1 MAAAKPSRTATI
13 ISRVPVLIIVAWMV
27 AMVAVSVVVPP
38 LEKVGQANLVSL
50 ASEDAPSYK
59 AIKKLGVEFEQF
71 DYDGMLMVL
80 LESDTEL
87 GDEARDY
94 YRGLVAQFKDDHEH
108 VDHVQDF
115 WGDRVTAGGSQSM
128 DGKAAYVL
136 LNIIGDQGTTPAKKS
151 VEAVRDIVDRS
162 NPPAGLKVYVT
173 GPAALTM
180 DLNAAADDSQ
190 LEMTLI
196 TFAIIALILLFIY
209 RSIATVL
216 LITITVFIELSAAR
230 GVVAILGHHQVMGL
244 SNLAVNLLTMLGIAA
259 ATDYAIFFLGRY
271 HEARTA
277 GQDRMAAYY
286 TTYHSVSHVVLGSGL
301 TIAGATFC
309 LAFTRLPYFAAVGV
323 PTAVAMIVVVAAAL
337 TLMPAVLVVG
347 TRFGLLESKRKI
359 QTRRWR
365 RIGTGLVR
373 WPGPILVVTM
383 IVSLIGLA
391 ILPSYTVNYNDRYY
405 IPESL
410 PSIQG
415 YQAADRH
422 FSKAKMDPDIM
433 LIVADQDL
441 RTPSNMLILDRIARN
456 VLRVEGINKVQ
467 SITRPLG
474 APIDHSSVPFQVSMQ
489 SVSMTENLQYMKDRM
504 GDMLKMTDQLGAM
517 IAIMER
523 MHGLMQQQADITH
536 DMVGDSRDLKST
548 SDEMRDHMANF
559 DDFWRPIRNYL
570 YWEPHC
576 ANIPLCSST
585 RSLFDGLDGIDK
597 LSENMTSMLV
607 NLEKM
612 DALTPQQVAQLPPM
626 IAISKDI
633 RSTMLTLHSSFNGMI
648 DQIGRMTDTATVMGQ
663 AFDAAK
669 NDDYFY
675 LPPEAFD
682 NADFQKG
689 LKLLVSPDGRSAQM
703 IITHEGDPAGTQALA
718 TTPRE
723 LIAAKEAIK
732 GTPLEGSE
740 IHLGGTAATF
750 HDIEEFVRYDLMI
763 VAIAALSLILI
774 IMLVMTRS
782 IVAATV
788 IVGTIAISL
797 GSSFGLSVLVW
808 QHLLGQQLHWFVLPI
823 TVIILLAV
831 GSDYNLLLVSR
842 FKEELHAGL
851 NTSIIRGVAGS
862 GSVATQAGLV
872 FAITMGSMVTN
883 DLIAIG
889 QVGSAICLGLLF
901 DTFVIRAFMT
911 PTVAAL
917 LGRWFWWPIKV
928 LPTSALN
935 RRAAKPDDPAGEDT
949 TEIPV
954 PAH

>member
-1 MAAAKPSRTATI
+1 MAAAKPSRTAMI

-271 HEARTA
+271 HEARAA

-391 ILPSYTVNYNDRYY
+391 IL
-405 IPESL
+405 
-410 PSIQG
+410 
-415 YQAADRH
+415 
-422 FSKAKMDPDIM
+422 
-433 LIVADQDL
+433 
-441 RTPSNMLILDRIARN
+441 
-456 VLRVEGINKVQ
+456 
-467 SITRPLG
+467 
-474 APIDHSSVPFQVSMQ
+474 
-489 SVSMTENLQYMKDRM
+489 
-504 GDMLKMTDQLGAM
+504 
-517 IAIMER
+517 
-523 MHGLMQQQADITH
+523 
-536 DMVGDSRDLKST
+536 
-548 SDEMRDHMANF
+548 
-559 DDFWRPIRNYL
+559 
-570 YWEPHC
+570 
-576 ANIPLCSST
+576 
-585 RSLFDGLDGIDK
+585 
-597 LSENMTSMLV
+597 
-607 NLEKM
+607 
-612 DALTPQQVAQLPPM
+612 
-626 IAISKDI
+626 
-633 RSTMLTLHSSFNGMI
+633 
-648 DQIGRMTDTATVMGQ
+648 
-663 AFDAAK
+663 
-669 NDDYFY
+669 
-675 LPPEAFD
+675 
-682 NADFQKG
+682 
-689 LKLLVSPDGRSAQM
+689 
-703 IITHEGDPAGTQALA
+703 
-718 TTPRE
+718 
-723 LIAAKEAIK
+723 
-732 GTPLEGSE
+732 
-740 IHLGGTAATF
+740 
-750 HDIEEFVRYDLMI
+750 
-763 VAIAALSLILI
+763 
-774 IMLVMTRS
+774 
-782 IVAATV
+782 
-788 IVGTIAISL
+788 
-797 GSSFGLSVLVW
+797 
-808 QHLLGQQLHWFVLPI
+808 
-823 TVIILLAV
+823 
-831 GSDYNLLLVSR
+831 
-842 FKEELHAGL
+842 
-851 NTSIIRGVAGS
+851 
-862 GSVATQAGLV
+862 
-872 FAITMGSMVTN
+872 
-883 DLIAIG
+883 
-889 QVGSAICLGLLF
+889 
-901 DTFVIRAFMT
+901 
-911 PTVAAL
+911 
-917 LGRWFWWPIKV
+917 
-928 LPTSALN
+928 
-935 RRAAKPDDPAGEDT
+935 
-949 TEIPV
+949 
-954 PAH
+954 

>member
-1 MAAAKPSRTATI
+1 MRTSIAAAKPSRVATAI
-13 ISRVPVLIIVAWMV
+13 RRVPGLIIVAWLA
-27 AMVAVSVVVPP
+27 AMVAVSVVVPS
-38 LEKVGQANLVSL
+38 LEKVGQENLVSL
-50 ASEDAPSYK
+50 SSPDAPSYQ
-59 AIKKLGVEFEQF
+59 AIKKLGAEFDQF
-71 DYDGMLMVL
+71 DYDSMVMVL
-80 LESDTEL
+80 LESDTVL
-87 GDEARDY
+87 GNEAREY
-94 YRGLVAQFKDDHEH
+94 YRGLTDQLRADQEH

-115 WGDRVTAGGSQSM
+115 WGDRVTAGGSQSV

-136 LNIIGDQGTTPAKKS
+136 LNLVGDQGTTPAKKS
-151 VEAVRDIVDRS
+151 VLSVRDIVDRS

-190 LEMTLI
+190 LKMTLI
-196 TFAIIALILLFIY
+196 TFAIIALILLIIY
-209 RSIATVL
+209 RSIATML

-230 GVVAILGHHQVMGL
+230 GVVAILGHYQVMGL

-271 HEARTA
+271 HEARSA
-277 GQDRMAAYY
+277 GLDRLAAYY
-286 TTYHSVSHVVLGSGL
+286 TTFRSVSHVVLGSGL

-309 LAFTRLPYFAAVGV
+309 LAFTRLPYFAAVGL
-323 PTAVAMIVVVAAAL
+323 PTAVAMVVVVAAAL
-337 TLMPAVLVVG
+337 TLTPAVLLAG

-359 QTRRWR
+359 KIRGWR
-365 RIGTGLVR
+365 RIGSALVR
-373 WPGPILVVTM
+373 WPKPILVVTM
-383 IVSLIGLA
+383 IVSIIGLGV
-391 ILPSYTVNYNDRYY
+391 LPSYTVNYNDRYY
-405 IPESL
+405 IPEGL

-415 YQAADRH
+415 YQASDRH
-422 FSKAKMDPDIM
+422 FSKAKLDPDIL
-433 LIVADQDL
+433 LIVADRDL
-441 RTPSNMLILDRIARN
+441 RTPANMLVLERIARN

-474 APIDHSSVPFQVSMQ
+474 APIDHSSIPFQVSMQ

-504 GDMLKMTDQLGAM
+504 SDMLKMTDELGAM
-517 IAIMER
+517 ITIMER

-536 DMVGDSRDLKST
+536 DMVGDAKDLEAT
-548 SDEMRDHMANF
+548 ADEMRDHMANF
-559 DDFWRPIRNYL
+559 DDFWRPLRNYL

-576 ANIPLCSST
+576 ANIPICFSM
-585 RSLFDGLDGIDK
+585 RSLFDGLDGIDQ
-597 LSENMTSMLV
+597 LSENMDSMLV

-612 DALTPQQVAQLPPM
+612 DALVPQLVAQLPPM
-626 IAISKDI
+626 IAIAKSI
-633 RSTMLTLHSSFNGMI
+633 RSTTLTMHTSFNGLV
-648 DQIGRMTDTATVMGQ
+648 DQISRMTDTATVMGQ

-669 NDDYFY
+669 NDDFFY

-682 NADFQKG
+682 NEDFQKG

-703 IITHEGDPAGTQALA
+703 IITHEGDPAGTKALA
-718 TTPRE
+718 TTPAE
-723 LIAAKEAIK
+723 LTAAEEAIK
-732 GTPLEGSE
+732 NTPLEGSE
-740 IHLGGTAATF
+740 IYLGGTAATF

-763 VAIAALSLILI
+763 VVIAALSLILI

-782 IVAATV
+782 IVAASV

-797 GSSFGLSVLVW
+797 GSSFGLSVLIW
-808 QHLLGQQLHWFVLPI
+808 QHILGQQLHWFVLPI

-831 GSDYNLLLVSR
+831 GSDYNLLLVLR
-842 FKEELHAGL
+842 FKEELQAGL
-851 NTSIIRGVAGS
+851 KTSIIRGVASS

-872 FAITMGSMVTN
+872 FAITMGSMITN

-917 LGRWFWWPIKV
+917 LGRWFWWPKNI
-928 LPTSALN
+928 LPRSVVN
-935 RRAAKPDDPAGEDT
+935 RRAAGTDDSPG
-949 TEIPV
+949 EIPV
-954 PAH
+954 PVR